1 VAVEFSPELVVVDLG
16 GGLVWLEVTKAD
28 GSEDSLSSLEAL
40 GLSEVWSSSG
50 EALNVLANRE
60 LVPGSQEFDGSG
72 GVSGSNGSG
81 GDSVLDGVSQSLLS
95 VGSPDS
101 LEVWLLGDGL
111 WKLMWVDEVLL
122 LDDLWGELG

>member
-50 EALNVLANRE
+50 KALNVLANRE
-60 LVPGSQEFDGSG
+60 LVSGSQEFDGSG

-122 LDDLWGELG
+122 LDDLWSELG